1 MSCAR
6 SPSAPTASNSS
17 SAFTW
22 RASARELQALVAI
35 RQGRNDEARRILE
48 LNAQQ
53 FPSSA
58 GVAVELGRVLE
69 ALGER
74 DRAIEQYR
82 RALTIQ
88 PNNRPPQERQRALGQ
103 P

>member
-1 MSCAR
+1 L
-6 SPSAPTASNSS
+6 SAD
-17 SAFTW
+17 
-22 RASARELQALVAI
+22 
-35 RQGRNDEARRILE
+35 GRHADARRILE
-48 LNAQQ
+48 LNAEQ

-58 GVAVELGRVLE
+58 GVAFELGRVFE

-82 RALTIQ
+82 RALAIQ
-88 PNNRPPQERQRALGQ
+88 PNNRQAQERLRALGV